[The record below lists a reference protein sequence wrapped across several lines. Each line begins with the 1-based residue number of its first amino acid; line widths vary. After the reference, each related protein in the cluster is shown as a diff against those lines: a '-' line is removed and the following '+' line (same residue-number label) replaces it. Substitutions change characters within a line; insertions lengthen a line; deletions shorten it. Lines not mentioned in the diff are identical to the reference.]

1 MTRFAVLAV
10 LVLAGCDS
18 TTAPE
23 YPDVA
28 GNYTGSLTVTTDGER
43 FTGQMSMF
51 VVQHDDG
58 LTITGS
64 IDILGE
70 SFHLPAITGRISKT
84 GFFTLTAG
92 GVATAT
98 SDPECGTVTAAAFT
112 LTFVDDTARL
122 HESST
127 STHCGTF
134 AYDAQLTRR

>member
-1 MTRFAVLAV
+1 MTRLAVLAV
-10 LVLAGCDS
+10 FALAGCDS

-28 GNYTGSLTVTTDGER
+28 GDYTGSLTATTDAGS
-43 FTGQMSMF
+43 FTGQMSML

-64 IDILGE
+64 ISILGE
-70 SFHLPAITGRISKT
+70 TFHLPALTGRISKT
-84 GFFTLTAG
+84 GFFTLTGG

-112 LTFVDDTARL
+112 LTFRDDTARL

-127 STHCGTF
+127 TTRCGTL
-134 AYDAQLTRR
+134 AYNAQLTRR